1 MTPKGNVIRECTE
14 IQQVIRDPDTP
25 FQTLLFKGRT
35 IRKVMGGGGWWKPPK
50 KIHARENAKKK
61 KFMQRRR

>member
-1 MTPKGNVIRECTE
+1 MLLIFHPLGNVTAFKPPFSHSL
-14 IQQVIRDPDTP
+14 IRDGP
-25 FQTLLFKGRT
+25 LEKWWRE
-35 IRKVMGGGGWWKPPK
+35 GGGEKTKK

>member
-1 MTPKGNVIRECTE
+1 ML
-14 IQQVIRDPDTP
+14 RDGP
-25 FQTLLFKGRT
+25 LEKCWE
-35 IRKVMGGGGWWKPPK
+35 GWEKKQK